1 MGVALCDLVHMVG
14 SKKKKS
20 TLNDRIKL
28 KIHVK

>member
-1 MGVALCDLVHMVG
+1 LCDLVHMVG

-28 KIHVK
+28 KIHVKWWN